1 MSEIPT
7 RLARAIMY
15 YYCTE
20 QEASHPLE
28 APCAHLFMSGS
39 SAPQLAQALGIPRKN
54 AVTVSR
60 SASIVSDVSFSVR
73 ELAPEDEASA
83 CEACRACSAALLSS
97 ASAAALAC
105 ASALCGSSPSS
116 CMASA
121 PHGQAFLRV
130 KAHRGQCIMHDP
142 QLEEKP
148 SVSLQPR
155 PMALL
160 IELEPLQRVQE
171 AHLQADEFVNPCF
184 NQWAMLHLIFS
195 PPASCIPSTALAVA
209 LLPPVWTS
217 MASTSR
223 PSPSS
228 SSLLRYFS
236 TCISAIV

>member
-1 MSEIPT
+1 MSEIPI

-15 YYCTE
+15 CYCAE

-73 ELAPEDEASA
+73 ELPPEVEASA

-105 ASALCGSSPSS
+105 ASATSGSSPSS
-116 CMASA
+116 CMGSA
-121 PHGQAFLRV
+121 PHGQPFLCV
-130 KAHRGQCIMHDP
+130 KAHRGQCITHDP

-148 SVSLQPR
+148 SVS
-155 PMALL
+155 A
-160 IELEPLQRVQE
+160 
-171 AHLQADEFVNPCF
+171 A
-184 NQWAMLHLIFS
+184 
-195 PPASCIPSTALAVA
+195 
-209 LLPPVWTS
+209 
-217 MASTSR
+217 
-223 PSPSS
+223 
-228 SSLLRYFS
+228 
-236 TCISAIV
+236 